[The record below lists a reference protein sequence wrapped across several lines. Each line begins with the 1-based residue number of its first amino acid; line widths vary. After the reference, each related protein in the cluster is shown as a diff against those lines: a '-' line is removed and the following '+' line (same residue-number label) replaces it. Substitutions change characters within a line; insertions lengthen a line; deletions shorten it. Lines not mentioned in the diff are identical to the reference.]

1 MSDSHP
7 EYDNKEQLISRLGEN
22 LQVRFPVQE
31 VEAITALA
39 RRYYQVIPSDE
50 LLQRSLDDLLGITLS
65 AWQFL
70 QQHDLDEPK
79 VRVFNPDFEQHGWQ
93 SGHTVIEVLQSDMP
107 FLVDSIRMELNRREL
122 AIHTICNTVLCVQR
136 DQGQLQSIL
145 TEAMPEVECRR
156 ESLIHLEIDR
166 QSDPEVLKALQQGLL
181 DVLTEVRVAVTDHQP
196 MREGVSQLLE
206 STKSQAGEQ
215 AQQTAEFL
223 DWLLDNHFTFL
234 GYDRFEPAAE
244 GSGWQRLPQ
253 QALGIQ
259 SRQSGDQLLNP
270 TGISDGELL
279 SFSREGRRS
288 RVHRP
293 AHLDV
298 ICVQSVDGSGKVRA
312 LHRFVGLYTSPVYR
326 RSLTE
331 IPLVRTKAQAVLKRA
346 GFTPDGHS
354 SKELLDIL
362 EDLPREELFLASIDE
377 LYQIA
382 IGVFDL
388 QERHKVRLLIRR
400 DDCKGFYSCLYY
412 VPRELFNSAL
422 RQKIQKVLTEQLQAQ
437 EVEFRTRFSDSILAR
452 VHFVLRV
459 DPNSTPGCD
468 FKRLERRVIE
478 ASRAWDDELKRGLV
492 DVNGEEQGNR
502 LAMHYV
508 QAFPSA
514 YREHFSPRS
523 TLLDIYHLEQLTPSQ
538 PVAMSFYR
546 ALEPTSEVLRCKLYQ
561 AERSIVL
568 SDVLPILE
576 QLGLKVLGE
585 HPYPVQRR
593 DGQRF
598 WLHDFT
604 LTPRGAEPVELEA
617 IKPIV
622 QEAFLRLWHGD
633 AENDP
638 FNRLVLAARL
648 NWREVALLRAYARY
662 SKQLRLGFSQTY
674 IAEALCRYPQ
684 IARQLVALF
693 RARFEPARQVSD
705 KVQALAERLEQ
716 SILEGLDRVSSLDD
730 DKILR
735 RYLVLIRATLR
746 TNYFRTDE
754 AGLPRGYFSFKLD
767 PSAIPEIPKPR
778 PRFEIFV
785 YSPRV
790 EGVHLRGGKV
800 ARGGLRWSD
809 RLEDYRTE
817 VLGLVKAQQVKNAV
831 IVPVGA
837 KGGFVAKR
845 LPDGGDREA
854 LLAEGIACY
863 QTFIRGLL
871 DLTDNLVAGELVPPA
886 DVVRH
891 DEDDPYLVVAAD
903 KGTATFS
910 DIANAI
916 AEEYGFWLGDAFA
929 SGGSQGYDHKKMGI
943 TARGA
948 WESVKR
954 HFREQGL
961 DTQSES
967 FTVVAIGDMS
977 GDVFGNGMLL
987 SEHIRLAAAFNHQH
1001 IFIDPEPDATA
1012 SFAER
1017 QRLFAL
1023 PRTTWADY
1031 APGLI
1036 SQGGGVFLRSAKWIE
1051 ITEPMRERFG
1061 ITETRLTPNELISA
1075 LLRSPVDLIWNGGIG
1090 TYIKASSETHAEVG
1104 DKANDGLRIDARE
1117 LRCRV
1122 LGEGGNLGFT
1132 QLGRAE
1138 FAALGGACN
1147 TDFID
1152 NAGGVDCSDHEVN
1165 IKILL
1170 NDLVAAGDLTLKQ
1183 RNRLLAEMTDEV
1195 AELVLRN
1202 NYRQVQ
1208 ALSLAERHVRH
1219 APDEYLRLIQHL
1231 ESSGRLDR
1239 ALEAIPDDA
1248 QFAERRDRGPALT
1261 RPELSVLLAYAKA
1274 ELKEELM
1281 RATEVTD
1288 DRYLGAALAT
1298 AFPEPLVSAYAE
1310 PLLRHR
1316 LKPEIVATQLA
1327 NDMVNT
1333 LGPSF
1338 ANRLR
1343 QSTGAGLAQIL
1354 TAYVISRDLFELPA
1368 LWRRIEALDNRV
1380 PAAVQLDM
1388 MSDLVRLARRA
1399 CRWVLRQPELLRN
1412 AADAVERYRQGVAGL
1427 SQSLAERL
1435 SGEPRQNWQ
1444 ARFDELTGVGVPDD
1458 LAGVVAGSDSLYSA
1472 LAIIEVAAQTGQPL
1486 EQVADIYFGLGERLE
1501 LHWFDQQVKALSAD
1515 SHWEAM
1521 ARDSY
1526 REELDS
1532 QQRALTVSVLQ
1543 FDQSSADAGRSIEQW
1558 LSHHGDALS
1567 RWQQMLADLRG
1578 VGQKEC
1584 AVFSVALRELWMLAQ
1599 RSLAG
1604 AG

>member
-1 MSDSHP
+1 MFDIHP
-7 EYDNKEQLISRLGEN
+7 EYDNKEQLINRLGDN
-22 LQVRFPVQE
+22 LQARFPAPE

-50 LLQRSLDDLLGITLS
+50 LLQRSLEDLLGVTLS

-70 QQHDLDEPK
+70 QQHDGEEPK

-93 SGHTVIEVLQSDMP
+93 SGHTVIEVLQTDMP

-122 AIHTICNTVLCVQR
+122 AIHTICNTVLRVR
-136 DQGQLQSIL
+136 REQGQLQAML
-145 TEAMPEVECRR
+145 TDDRGGTEHRR

-166 QSDPEVLKALQQGLL
+166 QSDPEVLKNLQQGLL
-181 DVLTEVRVAVTDHQP
+181 EVLAEVRAAVTDHRP
-196 MREGVSQLLE
+196 MQDCVARLLE
-206 STKSQAGEQ
+206 QMKAQGGDEAARAG
-215 AQQTAEFL
+215 AFL
-223 DWLLDNHFTFL
+223 AWLLDNHFTFL
-234 GYDRFEPAAE
+234 GYDAFAP
-244 GSGWQRLPQ
+244 GPKGKGWQRVAQ
-253 QALGIQ
+253 RALGIRRQQGADAQQ
-259 SRQSGDQLLNP
+259 SLP
-270 TGISDGELL
+270 ADGADLL
-279 SFSREGRRS
+279 SFSREERRS

-298 ICVQSVDGSGKVRA
+298 ISVRSVDADGKTTEI
-312 LHRFVGLYTSPVYR
+312 HRFVGLYTSPVYR
-326 RSLTE
+326 RSLLE
-331 IPLVRTKAQAVLKRA
+331 IPVVKSKAEAVLERA

-377 LYQIA
+377 LYHIA
-382 IGVFDL
+382 MGIFDL

-400 DDCKGFYSCLYY
+400 DSCKGFYSCLYF
-412 VPRELFNSAL
+412 VPRELFSSAL
-422 RQKIQKVLTEQLQAQ
+422 RQKVQTVLTEQLQAQ

-459 DPNSTPGCD
+459 DPESTPACD
-468 FKRLERRVIE
+468 FRRLEHRVIE

-492 DVNGEEQGNR
+492 DTNGEEQGNR
-502 LAMHYV
+502 LTMLYG

-523 TLLDIYHLEQLTPSQ
+523 ALLDIHNIERLAPNR

-546 ALEPTSEVLRCKLYQ
+546 ALEPASEVLRCKLYQ
-561 AERSIVL
+561 ADRSIVL

-593 DGQRF
+593 DGRTF

-604 LTPRGAEPVELEA
+604 LTPRSAEPVELEA

-674 IAEALCRYPQ
+674 IAEAMCRYPQ
-684 IARQLVALF
+684 ISRQLVALF
-693 RARFEPARQVSD
+693 RARFEPARQASD

-716 SILEGLDRVSSLDD
+716 SILEGLDRVTGLDD

-735 RYLVLIRATLR
+735 RCLVLIKATLR

-754 AGLPRGYFSFKLD
+754 TGEPRGYFSFKLD
-767 PSAIPEIPKPR
+767 PHAIPDIPKPR
-778 PRFEIFV
+778 PKYEIFV

-837 KGGFVAKR
+837 KGGFVARR
-845 LPDGGDREA
+845 LPEGGDREA
-854 LLAEGIACY
+854 ILAEGIECY
-863 QTFIRGLL
+863 RTFIRGLL
-871 DLTDNLVAGELVPPA
+871 DLTDNLVGGDLVPPA

-961 DTQSES
+961 DTQNEAFS
-967 FTVVAIGDMS
+967 VVAIGDMA

-987 SEHIRLAAAFNHQH
+987 SEHIRLVAAFNHQH

-1031 APGLI
+1031 DSGLI
-1036 SQGGGVFLRSAKWIE
+1036 SRGGGVFLRSAKWIE
-1051 ITEPMRERFG
+1051 INERMRERFG
-1061 ITETRLTPNELISA
+1061 ITETRLTPNELIGA
-1075 LLRSPVDLIWNGGIG
+1075 LLRAPVDLIWNGGIG
-1090 TYIKASSETHAEVG
+1090 TYVKATTESHAEVG
-1104 DKANDGLRIDARE
+1104 DKANDNLRIDARE
-1117 LRCRV
+1117 LNCRV

-1132 QLGRAE
+1132 QLGRVE
-1138 FAALGGACN
+1138 FAAKGGACN

-1208 ALSLAERHVRH
+1208 ALSLAERHVRY

-1231 ESSGRLDR
+1231 ESCGRLDR
-1239 ALEAIPDDA
+1239 ALESIPDDA
-1248 QFAERRDRGPALT
+1248 RFAERRDLGQALT

-1274 ELKEELM
+1274 ELKEALM
-1281 RATEVTD
+1281 AEPAVTED
-1288 DRYLGAALAT
+1288 SYLSRALAT
-1298 AFPEPLVSAYAE
+1298 AFPERLVAAYPE
-1310 PLLRHR
+1310 PLQRHR

-1343 QSTGAGLAQIL
+1343 QSTGAELAQIV
-1354 TAYVISRDLFELPA
+1354 TAYVITRDLFELPR
-1368 LWRRIEALDNRV
+1368 LWQQIEALDNRV
-1380 PAAVQLDM
+1380 PASVQLEM
-1388 MSDLVRLARRA
+1388 MSDLVRLSRRA

-1412 AADAVERYRQGVAGL
+1412 AAEAVARYRDGVAALGR
-1427 SQSLAERL
+1427 SLAARL
-1435 SGEPRQNWQ
+1435 SGEPLQNWQ
-1444 ARFDELTGVGVPDD
+1444 ARFDNLIAAAVPEES
-1458 LAGVVAGSDSLYSA
+1458 ASVVAGADSLYSA
-1472 LAIIEVAAQTGQPL
+1472 LAIIEVAAQTGREL
-1486 EQVADIYFGLGERLE
+1486 EQVADIYFGLGEKLD
-1501 LHWFDQQVKALSAD
+1501 LHWFDQQVKALSAAN
-1515 SHWEAM
+1515 HWEAM

-1526 REELDS
+1526 REDLDS

-1543 FDQSSADAGRSIEQW
+1543 FDTQPADAESLIQRW
-1558 LSHHGDALS
+1558 LDEHGESLT
-1567 RWQQMLADLRG
+1567 RWQQMLVDLRG
-1578 VGQKEC
+1578 AGQKEC
-1584 AVFSVALRELWMLAQ
+1584 AVFSVALRELWQLAQ

-1604 AG
+1604 VG